1 LTRAGIPRIVGLEA
15 LQIKRFKPLGTGRPA
30 REELQVTSS
39 SIGVAVIGAGMA
51 GRAHAAGYRS
61 APTLYDAGL
70 PEVRLVAV
78 ADVNAAF
85 AADTARRFG
94 YRRTEPGWEAVA
106 AAPDVDVVS
115 VVVANPLHRKL
126 VEGLLAAGKHVLCEK
141 PMAPTV
147 EDAQAMVAAARGA
160 GRETG
165 IGFTFRRS
173 PAITAIRDRVAQ
185 GGIGAPLH
193 FNGHYWCDYAC
204 DPRAPMSWRYK
215 GGPGSGALSDIGSHL
230 LDLAEFVCGPIQSVR
245 GAVLSTFVTERALPL
260 GAAVGHAAAEV
271 SDVTEPVENEDL
283 VTLTTTFA
291 SGATGTLSASRAA
304 YGLANSL
311 GFELFTESGA
321 ATFDLARAGEFGF
334 IDPTPAG
341 HTQGYRQVLVG
352 PAHPYLT
359 KGLPMD
365 FPGVG
370 YGQND
375 LFAFQARAF
384 LEQVA
389 GLDGLP
395 RVASFEEGLHNMRLL
410 EAVVASAES
419 GGGDVVVDP
428 PAAGPVGKDRP

>member
-1 LTRAGIPRIVGLEA
+1 M
-15 LQIKRFKPLGTGRPA
+15 
-30 REELQVTSS
+30 SDS

-61 APTLYDAGL
+61 ASTVYGEGL
-70 PEVRLVAV
+70 PEIRLAAI
-78 ADVNAAF
+78 ADVNLAF

-94 YRRTEPGWEAVA
+94 YERAEGGWEAVA
-106 AAPDVDVVS
+106 AADDVDVVS
-115 VVVANPLHRKL
+115 VVVANPLHRRI

-147 EDAQAMVAAARGA
+147 EDAEAMVAAAGA
-160 GRETG
+160 SDRETG
-165 IGFTFRRS
+165 IGFVFRRS
-173 PAITAIRDRVAQ
+173 PAIGAIREQLASDAMGR
-185 GGIGAPLH
+185 PLH
-193 FNGHYWCDYAC
+193 FNGHYWCDYGV
-204 DPRAPMSWRYK
+204 DPRGPMSWRYK

-230 LDLAEFVCGPIQSVR
+230 IDLAEFVCGPIQSVR

-283 VTLTTTFA
+283 VTFTATFE

-304 YGLANSL
+304 FGLANSL
-311 GFELFTESGA
+311 GFELFTSSGA

-334 IDPTPAG
+334 IDGAPAG
-341 HTQGYRQVLVG
+341 PTQGFRQVLVG
-352 PAHPYLT
+352 PGHPYLT
-359 KGLPMD
+359 GGIPMD

-375 LFAFQARAF
+375 LFTFQARAF

-389 GLDGLP
+389 GLEGLP
-395 RVASFEEGLHNMRLL
+395 RLASFSEGLHNIRLL
-410 EAVVASAES
+410 DAVVASANA
-419 GGGDVVVDP
+419 GGADVTID
-428 PAAGPVGKDRP
+428 

>member
-1 LTRAGIPRIVGLEA
+1 MTD
-15 LQIKRFKPLGTGRPA
+15 
-30 REELQVTSS
+30 S

-61 APTLYDAGL
+61 ASTVYGAGL
-70 PEVRLVAV
+70 PEVRLAAV
-78 ADVNAAF
+78 ADVNPAF

-94 YRRTEPGWEAVA
+94 YQRAEGGWEAVA
-106 AAPDVDVVS
+106 AAADVDVVS
-115 VVVANPLHRKL
+115 VVVANPLHRRI

-147 EDAQAMVAAARGA
+147 ADAEAMVAAARA
-160 GRETG
+160 SGRETG
-165 IGFTFRRS
+165 IGFVFRRS
-173 PAITAIRDRVAQ
+173 PAITAVREQVAS
-185 GGIGAPLH
+185 GAMGRPLH
-193 FNGHYWCDYAC
+193 FNGHYWCDYAV
-204 DPRAPMSWRYK
+204 DPGAPMSWRYK

-230 LDLAEFVCGPIQSVR
+230 IDLAEFVCGPIQSVR

-283 VTLTTTFA
+283 VTFTATFA
-291 SGATGTLSASRAA
+291 SGATATLSASRAA

-311 GFELFTESGA
+311 GFELFTSSGA

-334 IDPTPAG
+334 VDGTPAG
-341 HTQGYRQVLVG
+341 PTQGYRQVLVG

-359 KGLPMD
+359 GGIPMD

-375 LFAFQARAF
+375 LFTFQARAF

-389 GLDGLP
+389 GLEGLP
-395 RVASFEEGLHNMRLL
+395 RLASFSEGLHNLRLL
-410 EAVVASAES
+410 DAVVASAKA
-419 GGGDVVVDP
+419 GGADVVVD
-428 PAAGPVGKDRP
+428 

>member
-1 LTRAGIPRIVGLEA
+1 MAG
-15 LQIKRFKPLGTGRPA
+15 
-30 REELQVTSS
+30 S

-51 GRAHAAGYRS
+51 GRAHASGYRTAS
-61 APTLYDAGL
+61 TLYDEGL

-78 ADVNAAF
+78 ADVNPVF

-94 YRRTEPGWEAVA
+94 YARAEDGWEAVA
-106 AAPDVDVVS
+106 KAPDVDLVS
-115 VVVANPLHRKL
+115 VVVANPLHRPI

-147 EDAQAMVAAARGA
+147 EDAEAMVAAARA
-160 GRETG
+160 SGRETG
-165 IGFTFRRS
+165 IGFVFRRS
-173 PAITAIRDRVAQ
+173 PAIAGIRDQLESGA
-185 GGIGAPLH
+185 IGRPLH
-193 FNGHYWCDYAC
+193 FNGHYWCDYGC
-204 DPRAPMSWRYK
+204 DPKAPMSWRYK

-230 LDLAEFVCGPIQSVR
+230 IDLAEFVCGPIRSVR
-245 GAVLSTFVTERALPL
+245 GAVLPTVIPERALPV
-260 GAAVGHAAAEV
+260 GAAVGHAAAEL

-283 VTLTTTFA
+283 VSFTASFA
-291 SGATGTLSASRAA
+291 SGATGTLSASRIA

-311 GFELFTESGA
+311 GFELFAERGA

-341 HTQGYRQVLVG
+341 PTQGYRQVLVG

-359 KGLPMD
+359 GGLPMD

-375 LFAFQARAF
+375 LFTFQARAF

-395 RVASFEEGLHNMRLL
+395 RVASFAEGLHNVRLL
-410 EAVVASAES
+410 EAVAASAKD
-419 GGGDVVVDP
+419 GGAEVIVD
-428 PAAGPVGKDRP
+428 